1 MASKIQRELA
11 FLLTGRDV
19 SASKAM
25 TNLNRK
31 ITRLE
36 RHSGKAFSNISRN
49 MERGL
54 VIGAGAAVGAIGYA
68 VNEALNWESAFAG
81 VRKTVEGTPE
91 QIAAIEQGI
100 RDLSKVMPTSAVELA
115 MIAESAGAL
124 GIARKDILSFTRV
137 VAMIG
142 ATTNVSSEDAATALG
157 QLQNVLGLTGADF
170 NSFAAALVDLGNKGA
185 STEAQILEIARRSGG
200 AAKLVGVAKDETLGW
215 AAAAA
220 NLGMQD
226 EIAGTSL
233 QRFFQIVQT
242 NVGSG
247 GKKLDALAKTAGMTA
262 AGFKRAFGRDAS
274 GTMERFIKGLGKIP
288 KEQRLAVVQKV
299 FGKGTGLTRL
309 IIGLADSFDRNLNP
323 ALDGSR
329 KAWADGTAAQAE
341 YEKRVQTTA
350 AQLDIFKNN
359 VNDAAITVGSAL
371 LPQLVELSK
380 EGTGWIT
387 EHQDEIKGF
396 GEGLA
401 RNIRDAVEYARS
413 LDWDAIGKA
422 LGAGADAAKTIVDVF
437 TNMPPELQQLL
448 VGGFVANKVTGGVV
462 TDVLGG
468 MGGALFKGLA
478 LKTLGIQAAVVNVNG
493 GMVNG
498 GGIPGAAGGGGTLAN
513 SLLKGAL
520 GIGLGVGGSWVLGQS
535 TQLGATPEGAAAGM
549 LGGGGMI
556 AGGALIAGPI
566 GAMAGSVLA
575 VAQTLQQQRDA
586 SSTQAAAINANLQ
599 AGIAVKTPAEL
610 QTALAGVEQG
620 IHDIESNPLNVLV
633 AGSAL
638 DQLKAMRE
646 QLKTQLAGSGATT
659 PGTIEYDPTGFKNSA
674 SGAPIIKGLG
684 DTHSEQLATTRAVDA
699 VKGKQAESLVAFR
712 AGERATQTAGNTT
725 ASASRM
731 AGATSAMAT
740 FSSASRIV
748 SALSGIRPT
757 VNVTVTGVPGASVRY
772 GSPTGS
778 AGGGGQ
784 TRRPG

>member
-25 TNLNRK
+25 TNLNRR
-31 ITRLE
+31 ISGLE
-36 RHSGKAFSNISRN
+36 RHSGKAFSNISKN

-68 VNEALNWESAFAG
+68 VKQAMDWESAFAG

-115 MIAESAGAL
+115 AIAENAGAL
-124 GIARKDILSFTRV
+124 GIARKDILSFTKV

-170 NSFAAALVDLGNKGA
+170 DNFAAALVDLGNKGA

-200 AAKLVGVAKDETLGW
+200 AAKLVGIAKDATLGW

-247 GKKLDALAKTAGMTA
+247 GKKLETLAKTAGMTA
-262 AGFKRAFGRDAS
+262 DGFKKAFGKDAS
-274 GTMERFIKGLGKIP
+274 GTLAKFVKGLNKIP
-288 KEQRLAVVQKV
+288 KEERLAVVQKV

-323 ALDGSR
+323 ALHDS
-329 KAWADGTAAQAE
+329 KSAWADGTAAQAE

-380 EGTGWIT
+380 EGTAWLT
-387 EHQDEIKGF
+387 EHQDEIKTF
-396 GEGLA
+396 GEDLA
-401 RNIRDAVEYARS
+401 DNIRDAVTWAKQ
-413 LDWDAIGKA
+413 LDWNAIGKA
-422 LGAGADAAKTIVDVF
+422 LEAGAGAAKALVDAFAG
-437 TNMPPELQQLL
+437 MPPELQQLL
-448 VGGFVANKVTGGVV
+448 VGGFVVNKATGGVL
-462 TDVLGG
+462 TDIAGG
-468 MGGALFKGLA
+468 AGSALFKGLV
-478 LKTLGIQAAVVNVNG
+478 LKSLGIQAGIVNVNG
-493 GMVNG
+493 PV
-498 GGIPGAAGGGGTLAN
+498 AGGAGSGSGGV
-513 SLLKGAL
+513 SGSVGGVLKGAAAVT
-520 GIGLGVGGSWVLGQS
+520 GGV
-535 TQLGATPEGAAAGM
+535 
-549 LGGGGMI
+549 
-556 AGGALIAGPI
+556 
-566 GAMAGSVLA
+566 A
-575 VAQTLQQQRDA
+575 V
-586 SSTQAAAINANLQ
+586 
-599 AGIAVKTPAEL
+599 AGIANEVGL
-610 QTALAGVEQG
+610 ALGQALFGSNQQAMDNFTVANSNAMQAAFG
-620 IHDIESNPLNVLV
+620 PFESLRRLPDLLDNLGRIPEEVGAAVRGAKGQLNGTQSNVGHITH
-633 AGSAL
+633 AASA
-638 DQLKAMRE
+638 
-646 QLKTQLAGSGATT
+646 
-659 PGTIEYDPTGFKNSA
+659 GTIANDPTGFKNS
-674 SGAPIIKGLG
+674 GAGSAILKTLG
-684 DTHSEQLATTRAVDA
+684 DTHSEQLATTAA
-699 VKGKQAESLVAFR
+699 VKGVEGKQGESLIAFR
-712 AGERATQTAGNTT
+712 AAERTSASGLATA
-725 ASASRM
+725 ASASRL
-731 AGATSAMAT
+731 AGATSALAT
-740 FSSASRIV
+740 YGGASRIV
-748 SALSGIRPT
+748 GAIASNRPITNTSVVVNISAA
-757 VNVTVTGVPGASVRY
+757 NVSSSVSVSERTGRNN
-772 GSPTGS
+772 GS
-778 AGGGGQ
+778 AGGGSQ